1 LAYAQIKE
9 WEKTGVQDDIFAA
22 SSEEEPFATLDGE
35 ELEKLAPYATVR
47 TFDDGDTLFAAGDVN
62 ASFFVVK
69 KGAVEIVDFSS
80 GQRRVLTVHGPGQF
94 TGDSGMLAGRPA
106 PVSAMARGTTVVY
119 EISAEALRQLVGE
132 LPSLADKLFHAFL
145 ARRDRLE
152 AAGLAAVQVLGSRFS
167 RDTLRVRDFL
177 AKNQV
182 PFTWIDVER
191 NKRVA
196 HLFARFHI
204 GAEETPL
211 VTVRGKALLRNP
223 SNREL
228 GEALN
233 LTQPVEKIVYD
244 LAIVGGGPA
253 GLAAA
258 VYGASEGLKTIV
270 LEKDGPGGQASNS
283 SRIENYMGFPAGLSG
298 ADLASR
304 AVLQAQKFGAT
315 ITVPVEATGISSS
328 RGYWRVD
335 VDDGDTVV
343 TRCVLIATGA
353 AYRKLPA
360 ENCDEFEGKGIYY
373 SATVVEAQMC
383 TAEPVV
389 VVGAGNSAGQAAVFL
404 SEHARSVLMV
414 FLEKDLR
421 ELMSSYLANRIEK
434 TENIACW
441 PHSEIVRVNG
451 KERVQEVVVR
461 DKNSGEEKR
470 VPTAA
475 VFIFIGA
482 EPHTAWLPAAI
493 ETDEHGFICTGA
505 AVARARSWSLRR
517 PPYYLETSC
526 PGVFAA
532 GDVRAG
538 SVKRV
543 ASAVGEGSMTVHFV
557 HQYLAGG

>member
-1 LAYAQIKE
+1 MGETTVNDNTYAE
-9 WEKTGVQDDIFAA
+9 AV
-22 SSEEEPFATLDGE
+22 EEESYTTLDAE
-35 ELEKLAPYATVR
+35 ELERLAPYATIR
-47 TFDDGDTLFAAGDVN
+47 TFEDGETLFAAGDVN

-69 KGAVEIVDFSS
+69 EGAVEIVDFSA
-80 GQRRVLTVHGPGQF
+80 GRRRVLTVHGPGQF
-94 TGDSGMLAGRPA
+94 TGDSSMLAGRPA
-106 PVSAMARGTTVVY
+106 PLSAVARGKTDVY
-119 EISAEALRQLVGE
+119 EVSAEALRQLVGE
-132 LPSLADKLFHAFL
+132 QPNLGDKLFHAFL

-152 AAGLAAVQVLGSRFS
+152 AAGLASVQVLGSRFS

-191 NKRVA
+191 NERVA

-204 GAEETPL
+204 GADETPL

-223 SNREL
+223 SNRAL

-233 LTQPVEKIVYD
+233 LTHPVEKIVYD

-270 LEKDGPGGQASNS
+270 LEKDAPGGQASNS

-315 ITVPVEATGISSS
+315 ITVPVEATGIISS
-328 RGYWRVD
+328 RGYWHVSVD
-335 VDDGDTVV
+335 NGEEVV

-353 AYRKLPA
+353 SYRKLPA
-360 ENCDEFEGKGIYY
+360 ENCDQFEGKGIYY
-373 SATVVEAQMC
+373 SATMVEAQMC
-383 TAEPVV
+383 SEEQVV

-404 SEHARSVLMV
+404 SEYAGHVRMV
-414 FLEKDLR
+414 FLEEDLR
-421 ELMSSYLANRIEK
+421 ELMSSYLADRIEK
-434 TENIACW
+434 TENIDCW
-441 PHSEIVRVNG
+441 PQSEIVRVNG
-451 KERVQEVVVR
+451 AERVEEVVVR
-461 DKNSGEEKR
+461 DNDRGTEKR
-470 VPTAA
+470 VPTSA

-482 EPHTAWLPAAI
+482 EPHTAWLPTTIA
-493 ETDEHGFICTGA
+493 TDDHGFICTGPSVSA
-505 AVARARSWSLRR
+505 AQGWPLRR